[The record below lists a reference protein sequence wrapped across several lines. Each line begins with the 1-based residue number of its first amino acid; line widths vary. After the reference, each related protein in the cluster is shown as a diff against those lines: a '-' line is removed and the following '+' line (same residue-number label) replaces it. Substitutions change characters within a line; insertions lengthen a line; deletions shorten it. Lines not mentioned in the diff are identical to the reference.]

1 MRMILI
7 IMCGDRIDRV
17 RVGVHCDTVWVMLW
31 YGARWAD
38 GGDRWGSVCGLSRQ
52 MKNSIRF

>member
-31 YGARWAD
+31 YGARLAD
-38 GGDRWGSVCGLSRQ
+38 GGDCWGSVCGLSRQ
-52 MKNSIRF
+52 MKNSVRF